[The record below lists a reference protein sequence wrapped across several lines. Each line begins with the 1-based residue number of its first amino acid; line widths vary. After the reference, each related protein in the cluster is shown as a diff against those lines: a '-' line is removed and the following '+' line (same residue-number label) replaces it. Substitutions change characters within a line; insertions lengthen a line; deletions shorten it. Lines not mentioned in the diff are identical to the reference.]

1 MDNCE
6 EFRKSLKYKSDEE
19 LCGMIW
25 RALGDSTRILDR
37 IVQEFFTQPIGTK
50 IYIYDHYGTR
60 QADQYLLGRVLK
72 RIENEHPV
80 DFKKGLD
87 SDGFYIIRTEPTLQ
101 EMILDEIKRRK
112 GNE

>member
-1 MDNCE
+1 MDNRE
-6 EFRKSLKYKSDEE
+6 EFRKSLKHKSDEE
-19 LCGMIW
+19 LRGMTW
-25 RALGDSTRILDR
+25 RASGESTRILDR

-72 RIENEHPV
+72 RIENEHHV

-87 SDGFYIIRTEPTLQ
+87 SDGFYIIRTKPTLQ

>member
-19 LCGMIW
+19 LRGMIW
-25 RALGDSTRILDR
+25 RASGESTRILDR
-37 IVQEFFTQPIGTK
+37 IVQEFFTQPPGTK
-50 IYIYDHYGTR
+50 IYIHDHYGTR
-60 QADQYLLGRVLK
+60 QADQYLLDRVLK
-72 RIENEHPV
+72 RIENEHHV

-87 SDGFYIIRTEPTLQ
+87 SDGFYIIRTEPTVQ

-112 GNE
+112 ENE

>member
-1 MDNCE
+1 MGKCE
-6 EFRKSLKYKSDEE
+6 EFRKYLKYKSNEE
-19 LCGMIW
+19 LRGMIW

-72 RIENEHPV
+72 RIENEHHV